1 MKLKNK
7 VDYLKKSIFILS
19 FSILTFF
26 NYKLIFGQENYKL
39 LIPGE
44 VFKNQNQ
51 MNNEIRNFSKSGIS
65 YFEWRKRKCY
75 RQAFVN
81 FQRSK
86 LCTHDPHM
94 CAQDFAVEE
103 MSFFQQYKKWL
114 LEISKLCAEGY
125 LITESD
131 SEFIKKPLQSEFD
144 KFVEFIKL
152 NKEKIDYSQP
162 PIEDILPEKKN
173 RQTKSVQKNQG
184 AHGAISLPEGNLS
197 DLEKEKE
204 IEKEQL
210 RLSKEMKI
218 IELEKKILTYKKEIR
233 ELRIEYDKMILDIEK
248 KIFNTEKK
256 INSVQKELDVKN

>member
-1 MKLKNK
+1 MELENK
-7 VDYLKKSIFILS
+7 VKYLKQSVLILLFS
-19 FSILTFF
+19 FFTFF
-26 NYKLIFGQENYKL
+26 NSKLIFGQENYKL

-44 VFKNQNQ
+44 EFKNQNQ

-114 LEISKLCAEGY
+114 LEISKLCADGY

-144 KFVEFIKL
+144 RFVEFIKS
-152 NKEKIDYSQP
+152 NKEKTDYSKP
-162 PIEDILPEKKN
+162 PLEETLPKKKIKE
-173 RQTKSVQKNQG
+173 TKNAQKNQG
-184 AHGAISLPEGNLS
+184 AHGAISLPENNLS
-197 DLEKEKE
+197 ELKKEKE
-204 IEKEQL
+204 IEQEQL
-210 RLSKEMKI
+210 RLNKKMKTI
-218 IELEKKILTYKKEIR
+218 KVLKIHLN
-233 ELRIEYDKMILDIEK
+233 L
-248 KIFNTEKK
+248 
-256 INSVQKELDVKN
+256 